1 MSTPY
6 SRLNVRLPKSLL
18 EGFKAAAAGRQDNTS
33 SLIRAFM
40 QDYVAQWELEVNGRQ
55 SSEQLARR
63 VALLEETL
71 AKHGVDI
78 PKE

>member
-18 EGFKAAAAGRQDNTS
+18 ERFKAAAAGRQDNTS

-40 QDYVAQWELEVNGRQ
+40 QDYVAQWELEVNSRQ
-55 SSEQLARR
+55 SSEQLAQR

-78 PKE
+78 PKG

>member
-1 MSTPY
+1 
-6 SRLNVRLPKSLL
+6 
-18 EGFKAAAAGRQDNTS
+18 
-33 SLIRAFM
+33 M